1 MLLKSMAITYTT
13 APVAEWEDE
22 LRSIDNEL
30 DLEYYLECRKEYEK
44 FNNESM
50 KLDQILDLW
59 DDMSKVERF
68 GRFYHKRP
76 DETKWDN
83 PHFMLDDPL
92 GLFTDIVDLQTF
104 ERLRDNVF
112 KIDETN
118 YRPSGSLSL
127 HMREIWSLF
136 RFAERYVVIKDL
148 YPDEQRKRKK
158 FTIWIVSQMM
168 EFLL

>member
-1 MLLKSMAITYTT
+1 MAVTYTT
-13 APVAEWEDE
+13 AAIPDWELE
-22 LRSIDNEL
+22 LQSIDAEF
-30 DLEYYLECRKEYEK
+30 DLEYYLKCRKEYEE
-44 FNNESM
+44 FNNESI
-50 KLDQILDLW
+50 KFDQILDLW

-68 GRFYHKRP
+68 GRFYHTRP
-76 DETKWDN
+76 NETYWDE

-92 GLFTDIVDLQTF
+92 GLFIQIVDLQTF
-104 ERLRDNVF
+104 QRLKDDVF
-112 KIDETN
+112 QIDETN

-136 RFAERYVVIKDL
+136 RFAERYVTIKDP

-158 FTIWIVSQMM
+158 FTIWIVSRMM